1 MPSGRVA
8 IFHLDRS
15 ILADVVKYGSSN
27 NVAGS
32 VLIRLHMFRM
42 PSTLDLSK
50 FTSLPIPSGIATKT
64 DMDQSGSAMV
74 QAKHEVVNEKEV
86 IFLLSGRVLMLV
98 L

>member
-1 MPSGRVA
+1 MLSGKCSTCLM
-8 IFHLDRS
+8 HCMKLY
-15 ILADVVKYGSSN
+15 LG
-27 NVAGS
+27 
-32 VLIRLHMFRM
+32 RLTSF
-42 PSTLDLSK
+42 SK
-50 FTSLPIPSGIATKT
+50 PSGIATKI